1 MIAGPVTP
9 ELVLYEVA
17 LILLAGSCL
26 LYAVILK
33 QLLAL
38 IQRRVLWLLPV
49 ISAALIA
56 VSAYLH
62 GFAAVVLTPLIGA
75 DPSIYKQSMLLR
87 TLSIGGLLGAGLF
100 AAVAGLLYYRRMGD
114 VRS

>member
-1 MIAGPVTP
+1 MRAAGLSP
-9 ELVLYEVA
+9 ELVLYEIA

-26 LYAVILK
+26 LYAVILR

-49 ISAALIA
+49 ISAALITVA
-56 VSAYLH
+56 AYLH
-62 GFAAVVLTPLIGA
+62 GFAVIVLTPLIGA

-87 TLSIGGLLGAGLF
+87 TLSIGGLLGAGVF
-100 AAVAGLLYYRRMGD
+100 ASVAGMLYYRRMGD
-114 VRS
+114 IRS